1 MKNLAR
7 LVCAV
12 LLAAIP
18 LLAQNAPAA
27 PPQAPPVNRLP
38 SDTWVLFT
46 WHGLGSV
53 SKVRATNPILRIW
66 DDPAFQSSRT
76 RIAEKLLD
84 EVAKEQAAKGS
95 KSSGFTKEDFE
106 AALSLAENPLIFG
119 VAGNPFPPGGAGKTS
134 KSVGFF
140 GIYDK
145 TGKAAILTRLEQRF
159 NENRTTGKKV
169 EKSQYTFRGVEVT
182 KTVTTTLPEQTEAK
196 SVDPSD
202 AEQAEGQEAET
213 KPEPKIETS
222 YTAAVGNYELYSD
235 KQAVIESLITRTL
248 DGGSATDSLATQKVF
263 QDAQRFRAE
272 GTLLEMFLNIP
283 DLSRLPIPPNE
294 KFDAGAMLRE
304 LHLERLKG
312 ISLSAGLTT
321 DRMLMR
327 MAVFGDTLPG
337 SLFDLM
343 GGGNATFETLAAA
356 PASGTYG
363 AFRMDLGALYGTL
376 LRAVKA
382 GLPPEQAAMADMLD
396 GLVAMQTG
404 MSLTHLL
411 GLFRGEIGTVTT
423 GEAQL
428 AEVLPDIV
436 MLPVTDG
443 QPVLGLLRTLLG
455 KRISGEEQL
464 GGATVLTMS
473 PPAAAQDGDK
483 PEAVQP
489 FYVAVAPKLLIVAT
503 SKEQL
508 SGVLARAASGTP
520 APAGSMAAHPGFQSA
535 RKAMPANLSGISYA
549 DYSTYPW
556 EKAQQQMQKQF
567 AKQKQEL
574 LDKAD
579 AAMKGDGENPPDA
592 KKAEEH
598 RKSAQQIDL
607 IREVADA
614 LIPLMKRYLHTSA
627 GAVWK
632 AADGIFME
640 SYTK

>member
-1 MKNLAR
+1 MKIPAR
-7 LVCAV
+7 LLCAV

-18 LLAQNAPAA
+18 MLAQNAPPA

-53 SKVRATNPILRIW
+53 GKVRATNPILRIW

-76 RIAEKLLD
+76 RIAERLLD
-84 EVAKEQAAKGS
+84 GIAKEQAAKGS
-95 KSSGFTKEDFE
+95 ESDFTNEDFE

-119 VAGNPFPPGGAGKTS
+119 VAGNPFPPDAAGKAS
-134 KSVGFF
+134 KSVAFF

-145 TGKAAILTRLEQRF
+145 TGKADILKQFEEQLRK
-159 NENRTTGKKV
+159 NQNKKSKV
-169 EKSQYTFRGVEVT
+169 EKSKYTFRGVDVT
-182 KTVTTTLPEQTEAK
+182 KTVTTTLPEQTPEK
-196 SVDPSD
+196 SGDPNN

-222 YTAAVGNYELYSD
+222 FTAAVGNYELYSD

-248 DGGSATDSLATQKVF
+248 DGGSATDSLASQKVF

-272 GTLLEMFLNIP
+272 GTLLEMFLQIP
-283 DLSRLPIPPNE
+283 DLSQLPIPPNE

-304 LHLERLKG
+304 LHLERLKAM
-312 ISLSAGLTT
+312 SLSAGLTT
-321 DRMLMR
+321 DRMSMR
-327 MAVFGDTLPG
+327 AALFGDTLPG

-343 GGGNATFETLAAA
+343 GGGDATFQTLAAA

-363 AFRMDLGALYGTL
+363 AFRMDLGALYATL
-376 LRAVKA
+376 IRAVKA
-382 GLPPEQAAMADMLD
+382 GLPTEQAAMADMLD

-404 MSLTHLL
+404 MPLTKLL
-411 GLFRGEIGTVTT
+411 ALFPGEVGTVTT

-428 AEVLPDIV
+428 AEVLPDVI
-436 MLPVTDG
+436 MLPVTDAA
-443 QPVLGLLRTLLG
+443 PVFGLLRTLLG

-464 GGATVLTMS
+464 NGATVLTMS
-473 PPAAAQDGDK
+473 PPATVEAGTK
-483 PEAVQP
+483 PEAVEP
-489 FYVAVAPKLLIVAT
+489 FYVAVAPKLLIVAS

-508 SGVLARAASGTP
+508 SGVLARAASGMP
-520 APAGSMAAHPGFQSA
+520 APAGSMAADPGFQSA
-535 RKAMPANLSGISYA
+535 RKAMPANLSGLSYA

-556 EKAQQQMQKQF
+556 NRAQQQMHKQF

-579 AAMKGDGENPPDA
+579 AALKGDDENPPDA

-632 AADGIFME
+632 AADGIFVE